1 MGGAPLSVARL
12 KNKRESLSSKEPVY
26 QNATVRIT
34 CVNPLMH
41 TLPSHGKF

>member
-1 MGGAPLSVARL
+1 MGGAPLSVA
-12 KNKRESLSSKEPVY
+12 KVKKKRESLSSKEPVY
-26 QNATVRIT
+26 QKVTVRIK